1 MSEIAVPV
9 HQLYDGVFCG
19 LTLVRFF
26 FFFGWG
32 FSKAL
37 ICLDLVT
44 VFGNIDQYYFLLGG
58 NDQWK
63 AWD

>member
-26 FFFGWG
+26 FFWVGILKGFNMPG
-32 FSKAL
+32 FS
-37 ICLDLVT
+37 DSV
-44 VFGNIDQYYFLLGG
+44 
-58 NDQWK
+58 WEH
-63 AWD
+63 